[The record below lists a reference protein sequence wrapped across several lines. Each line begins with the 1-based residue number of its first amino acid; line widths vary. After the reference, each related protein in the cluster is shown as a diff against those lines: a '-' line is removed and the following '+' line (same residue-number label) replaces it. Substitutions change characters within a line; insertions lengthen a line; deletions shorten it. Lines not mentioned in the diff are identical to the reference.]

1 MALQIAVSCLL
12 AVASAGFVGH
22 TAYSYPY
29 VAVHAEHIPVIGPNG
44 VPLDEPAVAHA
55 KVAHAA
61 AHVEAQVRNGDVHV
75 AHVATH
81 HVEAPIAYA
90 AHYGY
95 AGPIHLPVIGHNG
108 VPVDEPAVQARRAE
122 HAAAHV
128 EAHVRNG
135 DAAIVH
141 HPVVHHPVVHHSVVA
156 THPADT
162 PEVSAAKA
170 AHFAAH
176 VEAKARNGI
185 YHYAP
190 LVHYRKRRGIFA
202 YSAPVAHIYA
212 GAQHLPVIGPNGVP
226 IDEPAVAHARAAH
239 AAAHVEAQVRNGDTA
254 VVAPVVATHV
264 AAHVAAQVHTVYSGP
279 QHLPV
284 IGPNGV
290 PIDEPAVAH
299 ARAAHAAAHIEAEVR
314 NGDAAI
320 VAHAPIVHSHVVPV
334 HHYGG
339 AVHVPVIGH
348 DGVPADEPA
357 VVAARAHH
365 AAAHIE
371 AKVRNGDIH
380 HFATPVVYA
389 Y

>member
-1 MALQIAVSCLL
+1 M

-29 VAVHAEHIPVIGPNG
+29 VAVHAQHIPVIGPNG

-75 AHVATH
+75 AH
-81 HVEAPIAYA
+81 EAVHIAAPVAYA

-95 AGPIHLPVIGHNG
+95 TGAIHLPVIGPNG

-122 HAAAHV
+122 HAHAHV
-128 EAHVRNG
+128 EAQVRNG
-135 DAAIVH
+135 DAAFVH
-141 HPVVHHPVVHHSVVA
+141 HPVVHHPVVHHSVEA
-156 THPADT
+156 SHPVDT
-162 PEVSAAKA
+162 PEVAVAKA

-190 LVHYRKRRGIFA
+190 LVHYRKRRGIIGYAAPAIA
-202 YSAPVAHIYA
+202 YSHVYP

-226 IDEPAVAHARAAH
+226 V
-239 AAAHVEAQVRNGDTA
+239 
-254 VVAPVVATHV
+254 
-264 AAHVAAQVHTVYSGP
+264 
-279 QHLPV
+279 
-284 IGPNGV
+284 
-290 PIDEPAVAH
+290 DEPAVAH
-299 ARAAHAAAHIEAEVR
+299 ARAAHAAAHIEAHARNGDVAVVAPVVATHVEAHVAGPVVTYTGPQHLPVIGANGVPVDEPAVVHARAAHAAAHVEAEVR
-314 NGDAAI
+314 NGDAAV
-320 VAHAPIVHSHVVPV
+320 VAHTPIVHSPVVPL
-334 HHYGG
+334 HHF
-339 AVHVPVIGH
+339 ASVHVPVIGH

-380 HFATPVVYA
+380 HYGHYATPVIYA